1 MKSSTSES
9 KLFQSRSKGGIPG
22 RARREKRLSLSILK
36 WAFLIDSDVKLFIKI
51 QCIRFCSWKG
61 RRLNRTLAWTIGV
74 VVITEKQ
81 RLTVSSLHSFNVQRV
96 SFTHHGLILSFT
108 DGRTDWLNDPS
119 NEINV
124 VVLLLT
130 GRPTEIPEK
139 DIYLN
144 EARYDEE
151 EGQFRKL
158 KGLKVLWSLTEIYSW
173 INYSWTN
180 E

>member
-61 RRLNRTLAWTIGV
+61 RRLNRILAWTIGV

-96 SFTHHGLILSFT
+96 SFTHHGLIPSFT
-108 DGRTDWLNDPS
+108 DGRTDWLTQTMR
-119 NEINV
+119 
-124 VVLLLT
+124 LT
-130 GRPTEIPEK
+130 WWFCCWQVALQRYLRKTFTSMKLAMMKRRDNSENWK
-139 DIYLN
+139 D
-144 EARYDEE
+144 
-151 EGQFRKL
+151 
-158 KGLKVLWSLTEIYSW
+158 
-173 INYSWTN
+173 
-180 E
+180 

>member
-1 MKSSTSES
+1 MKRSASE
-9 KLFQSRSKGGIPG
+9 PD
-22 RARREKRLSLSILK
+22 LSMNNRCRGDNWKAEINCILP
-36 WAFLIDSDVKLFIKI
+36 AFLQCTEGLFHTSWIDS
-51 QCIRFCSWKG
+51 
-61 RRLNRTLAWTIGV
+61 
-74 VVITEKQ
+74 VI
-81 RLTVSSLHSFNVQRV
+81 HW
-96 SFTHHGLILSFT
+96 
-108 DGRTDWLNDPS
+108 RTDWLTDPN

-180 E
+180 EWIGCSVENVWFYQKGGSRSKIVLVKQANKVVRLIQNWLS

>member
-1 MKSSTSES
+1 MEVP
-9 KLFQSRSKGGIPG
+9 F
-22 RARREKRLSLSILK
+22 
-36 WAFLIDSDVKLFIKI
+36 KI

-108 DGRTDWLNDPS
+108 DGRTDWLTDPN

-180 E
+180 EWIGCSVENVRFYQKGGSRSKIVLVKQANKVVRLIQNWLS